1 MNDVIEGQ
9 KYVESSSSAPANR
22 PKRISSW
29 AWRISASRIFAAP
42 KSELEQAVK
51 LNPQLP
57 TVQSLYGRSLLALG
71 EPEAAERAFRRELE
85 LNVNDFEANLQ
96 MGHIRRN
103 AQRLDDASVY
113 LERAI
118 TIRPGD
124 LTARQLLASL
134 RLQTGKTD
142 EAVVMLEVDRQGRA
156 RAHRSARPARDRRT
170 AG

>member
-1 MNDVIEGQ
+1 MNEIIDGQ
-9 KYVESSSSAPANR
+9 KYVNVVFGAGESAEAHLLMGMAYLSQQDFRGAKA
-22 PKRISSW
+22 
-29 AWRISASRIFAAP
+29 
-42 KSELEQAVK
+42 ELEQAVK

-57 TVQSLYGRSLLALG
+57 TAQSLYGRSLLALG

-113 LERAI
+113 LERAN

-124 LTARQLLASL
+124 LDRPPAARQPAAADRQDRRS
-134 RLQTGKTD
+134 RRH
-142 EAVVMLEVDRQGRA
+142 ARSDRQGRA
-156 RAHRSARPARDRRT
+156 RARSKRTSSSRPPT